1 MEIDLRHARRFIL
14 GRQGLWPGRRYSGL
28 NGVEHAINDLEQLQ
42 LDPLNIVGRAHDLI
56 LQSRVVDYR
65 SGFLERVAY
74 QERKFFDW
82 GFWLAMRP
90 MHELPYWR
98 RVMERASRRPRM
110 VAFKRDHATA
120 IAHVRK
126 EIRKRGPLGNRDFES
141 LRTLGARD
149 YRGGKDTALALYY
162 LWIRGEIFTHHRR
175 NFERVYDFAEN
186 VVPEKFRDRAS
197 DAEST
202 SYLIQK
208 QIAVQGIGSLTA
220 IKWVLFREFS
230 PAQTNRFLLD
240 LQKKN
245 LLLPVKIQGE
255 RKPLWILERDSEN
268 LAEIVRGGVPS
279 DWAART
285 AVSGTEEVTFLSPL
299 DQVTGRGRAKKLF
312 GFDYVWEVY
321 KPLEKRTWGYY
332 VLPLLWGDS
341 LVGRLEPVL
350 DKETGRLNIRG
361 FWLEDAK
368 LAKNPAFKRALQA
381 GLARFERF
389 LMAEPGNISGPGGLI
404 LKKLVGSTT

>member
-14 GRQGLWPGRRYSGL
+14 GRQGLWPGRRYIGAI
-28 NGVEHAINDLEQLQ
+28 GVEQAINDLEQLQ

-65 SGFLERVAY
+65 CGILEQVAY
-74 QERKFFDW
+74 KERKFFDW

-110 VAFKRDHATA
+110 EAFKRDHAHA

-141 LRTLGARD
+141 LRTLQARD

-175 NFERVYDFAEN
+175 NFERVYDLAEN
-186 VVPEKFRDRAS
+186 IVPEKFRDRAS
-197 DAEST
+197 DAESAL
-202 SYLIQK
+202 YLLQK
-208 QIAVQGIGSLTA
+208 QIAVQGIGAFTA
-220 IKWVLFREFS
+220 INWVLFREFS
-230 PAQTNRFLLD
+230 VAEMNGILKK
-240 LQKKN
+240 LQKEN
-245 LLLPVKIQGE
+245 LLMPVKIQGD
-255 RKPLWILERDSEN
+255 RKPLWMLARDAEN
-268 LAEIVRGGVPS
+268 LAEIVSGGVPS
-279 DWAART
+279 NWAERT
-285 AVSGTEEVTFLSPL
+285 SVSGTDEVTFLSPL

-312 GFDYVWEVY
+312 GFDYIWEVY
-321 KPLEKRTWGYY
+321 KPLEKRKWGYY
-332 VLPLLWGDS
+332 VLPILWGDS
-341 LVGRLEPVL
+341 LVGRIEPVQ

-361 FWLEDAK
+361 FWLEDPK
-368 LAKNPAFKRALQA
+368 LAKNPTFKHALQA
-381 GLARFERF
+381 GLSRFERF
-389 LMAEPGNISGPGGLI
+389 LLVKPGRISGPGAST
-404 LKKLVGSTT
+404 LKKLI

>member
-14 GRQGLWPGRRYSGL
+14 GRQGLWPGRRYSGVT
-28 NGVEHAINDLEQLQ
+28 GVEQAINDLEQLQ

-65 SGFLERVAY
+65 CGILERVAY
-74 QERKFFDW
+74 EERKFFDW

-110 VAFKRDHATA
+110 EAFKRDHAAA
-120 IAHVRK
+120 ITHVRK

-141 LRTLGARD
+141 LCTLKARD

-175 NFERVYDFAEN
+175 NFERVYDLAEN
-186 VVPEKFRDRAS
+186 IVPEKFQDRAS
-197 DAEST
+197 DAESAL
-202 SYLIQK
+202 YLFQK
-208 QIAVQGIGSLTA
+208 QIAVQGIGAFTA
-220 IKWVLFREFS
+220 INWVLFREFS
-230 PAQTNRFLLD
+230 VAQMNGILKK
-240 LQKKN
+240 LQKEN
-245 LLLPVKIQGE
+245 LLMPVKIHGG
-255 RKPLWILERDSEN
+255 RKPLWILVRDSEN

-279 DWAART
+279 DWADRT
-285 AVSGTEEVTFLSPL
+285 LVSGTDEVTFLSPL

-312 GFDYVWEVY
+312 GFDYIWEVY

-332 VLPLLWGDS
+332 VLPVLWGDS
-341 LVGRLEPVL
+341 LVGRIEPVL
-350 DKETGRLNIRG
+350 DKETGRLHIRG
-361 FWLEDAK
+361 FWLEDPK
-368 LAKNPAFKRALQA
+368 LAKDPAFKCALQA
-381 GLARFERF
+381 GLARFEQF
-389 LMAEPGNISGPGGLI
+389 LMAKPGRISGPGAST
-404 LKKLVGSTT
+404 LKKLI